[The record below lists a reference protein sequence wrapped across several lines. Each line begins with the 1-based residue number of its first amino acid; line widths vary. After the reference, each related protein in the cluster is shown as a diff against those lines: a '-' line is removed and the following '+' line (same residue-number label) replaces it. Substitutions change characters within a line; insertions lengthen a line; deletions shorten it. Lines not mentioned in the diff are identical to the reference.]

1 MKKMK
6 KTILSLILITILG
19 MTIVPSISL
28 AQPMEGC
35 TLRHNVTF
43 DGEPYY
49 EDDEIDSTNSAW
61 GMICLFDSIY
71 TITDWIF
78 YILLAVTGV
87 LVVWGGVTIS
97 MAGGDPENMAKG
109 KNFIM
114 YAMMG
119 LAVALL
125 SKAIPA
131 IVQNLIGV

>member
-1 MKKMK
+1 MKKI
-6 KTILSLILITILG
+6 ILSLILVTMLG
-19 MTIVPSISL
+19 MVIVPSMGL
-28 AQPMEGC
+28 AQDIMEGC
-35 TLRHNVTF
+35 TLRHDVSF
-43 DGEPYY
+43 DSVQYNKG
-49 EDDEIDSTNSAW
+49 DDIDGADNTAW

-78 YILLAVTGV
+78 YILVAITGV
-87 LVVWGGVTIS
+87 LVVWGGVTIA
-97 MAGGDPENMAKG
+97 MAGGDSEKMTQG

-131 IVQNLIGV
+131 VVQNLLGA

>member
-1 MKKMK
+1 MK

-19 MTIVPSISL
+19 MTIVPSVSL
-28 AQPMEGC
+28 AQDIMNGC
-35 TLRHNVTF
+35 TPRHTIDFGDETYDEGVF
-43 DGEPYY
+43 IGEST
-49 EDDEIDSTNSAW
+49 DESEW
-61 GMICLFDSIY
+61 GMICLIDSIY

-78 YILLAVTGV
+78 YILLSITGV
-87 LVVWGGVTIS
+87 LVVWGGVAIA

-131 IVQNLIGV
+131 IVQNLLGA

>member
-1 MKKMK
+1 MK

-35 TLRHNVTF
+35 TLRHDVTF

-78 YILLAVTGV
+78 YVLLAITGV
-87 LVVWGGVTIS
+87 LVVWGGVTIA

-125 SKAIPA
+125 SQAIPA
-131 IVQNLIGV
+131 IVQNLLGA